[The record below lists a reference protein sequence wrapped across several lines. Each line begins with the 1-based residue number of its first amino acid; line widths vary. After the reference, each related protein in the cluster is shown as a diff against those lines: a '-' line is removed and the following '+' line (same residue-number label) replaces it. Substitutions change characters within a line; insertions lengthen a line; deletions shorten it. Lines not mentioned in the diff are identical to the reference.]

1 MKTLLQ
7 FTIAL
12 VVCVFMVSRQELMIW
27 VLAANRWFNG

>member
-12 VVCVFMVSRQELMIW
+12 VVCVFMVSPEELMIW
-27 VLAANRWFNG
+27 VLAANR